1 MTPKLLLFP
10 LNTIDQEGITW
21 VGRAV
26 ALGSG
31 CARVQGP
38 WEVGVPAV
46 GQGLY
51 KGREAGQKDALPL
64 PRTPDGFVAP
74 PHEGSVNDPATFAFF
89 LL

>member
-1 MTPKLLLFP
+1 M
-10 LNTIDQEGITW
+10 
-21 VGRAV
+21 A
-26 ALGSG
+26 
-31 CARVQGP
+31 
-38 WEVGVPAV
+38 VPAV